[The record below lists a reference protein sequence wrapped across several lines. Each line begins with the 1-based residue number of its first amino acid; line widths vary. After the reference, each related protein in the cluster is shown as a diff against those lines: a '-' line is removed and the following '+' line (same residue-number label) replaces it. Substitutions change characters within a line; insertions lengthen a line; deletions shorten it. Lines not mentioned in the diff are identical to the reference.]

1 VEYLNGGEVL
11 EVTVRVRDGEFVSER
26 VRRVDT
32 QLAVQVSGQQ
42 AIAVHAADDTSMTP
56 STRKAS
62 QPENKNKELL
72 QPTSHT
78 HGKNRRKKNAVH
90 EDAKTCASICLTNIS
105 KLTILI

>member
-78 HGKNRRKKNAVH
+78 HGKNRRKKKMPST
-90 EDAKTCASICLTNIS
+90 KTPKLVQAFASLTYQS
-105 KLTILI
+105 SQS